1 MALVLYL
8 GKISSFTE
16 MTHIIENVLNSV
28 YKCVLVEVIVQ
39 NLLSTSSSMALA
51 ALLSP
56 SQDCLDSIMDLRSSW
71 FVKTFNK

>member
-39 NLLSTSSSMALA
+39 NLSLPPHQWLWQLSSVAH
-51 ALLSP
+51 
-56 SQDCLDSIMDLRSSW
+56 
-71 FVKTFNK
+71 KTA